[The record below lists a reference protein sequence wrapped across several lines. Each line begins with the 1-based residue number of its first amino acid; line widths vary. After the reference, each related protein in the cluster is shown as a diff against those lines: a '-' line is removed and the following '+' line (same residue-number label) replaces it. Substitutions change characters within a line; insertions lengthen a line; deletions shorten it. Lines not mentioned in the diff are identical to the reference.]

1 MTCGPGRP
9 EAKRYFSEAWTQP
22 EATLSARAGTH
33 RVVWDLRGERPRAIS
48 YGYGI
53 AAVFKEGTPITPAG
67 LLVAPGDYTVAL
79 SVDGEES
86 RAPLKIVADPR
97 VAFDAGSARA
107 AVALAG
113 EVSATLDRAYVAYGE
128 MQAVDKQLDAA
139 EKTLGKKAVAIARL
153 RAAAKPLHD
162 DNGDGDTAIG
172 LAAIG
177 GLLGELTVDLEGS
190 DRAPT
195 QPQRDLLA
203 SCNARLARALT
214 LWSKIKQEHVPAVD
228 AELKAA
234 GIAPIAIP
242 AADQI
247 KLISTPESNE
257 RP

>member
-1 MTCGPGRP
+1 
-9 EAKRYFSEAWTQP
+9 
-22 EATLSARAGTH
+22 
-33 RVVWDLRGERPRAIS
+33 
-48 YGYGI
+48 
-53 AAVFKEGTPITPAG
+53 VFKEGTPITPAG

-214 LWSKIKQEHVPAVD
+214 LWSKVKQEHVPAVD